1 MRTYL
6 YFKHCSLACSSGR
19 PVLCTL
25 LLDCS
30 ITVVPE
36 VVVMPSVVR
45 ARDIAVDVMVM
56 SVVGAG
62 PPTPTLDVL

>member
-1 MRTYL
+1 
-6 YFKHCSLACSSGR
+6 
-19 PVLCTL
+19 VLCTL

-62 PPTPTLDVL
+62 PHTPTLDVL